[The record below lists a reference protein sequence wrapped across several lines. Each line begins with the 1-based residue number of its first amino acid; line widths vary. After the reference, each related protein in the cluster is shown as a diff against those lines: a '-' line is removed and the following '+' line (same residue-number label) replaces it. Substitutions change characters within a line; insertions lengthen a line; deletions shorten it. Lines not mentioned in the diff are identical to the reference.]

1 MFDNALGGF
10 WEGNAYLAS
19 THSRCVATVYLVGKA
34 FWLSPV

>member
-19 THSRCVATVYLVGKA
+19 TDRRSLVC
-34 FWLSPV
+34 FVSQ